1 MKIRL
6 TTLALLIGASMILVP
21 IVFDLKI
28 NRWVYY
34 VIAVVG
40 GLLCAIAGHGAQA
53 NMLGMGNTGE
63 ALLQRLWIR
72 LKNKLQGKP
81 TAPEDPLGWRKAK
94 KSYEPENSPDM
105 TPDKDS
111 SS

>member
-6 TTLALLIGASMILVP
+6 TSISFIVGASLILGP
-21 IVFDLKI
+21 ILLEIEI
-28 NRWVYY
+28 NRWLYY
-34 VIAVVG
+34 AMILLGAV
-40 GLLCAIAGHGAQA
+40 LCGISGYGAQA